1 MDFVSK
7 LKETLISVLPI
18 IAIVLILNFT
28 IAPLGTENLLRFL
41 LGGLLLIVGLS
52 LFLAGTEIGMVP
64 VGEKLGSV
72 LTQKRNIWFMILI
85 GFVIGFAVTLAE
97 PDVSV
102 LAGQVHD
109 LNPGISEGLL
119 IVMIALGVGL
129 FVVIGLLRTVLGL
142 KLRWVLIVFYGL
154 VFLLVAF
161 IGQSMASISFDASG
175 ATTGPLAVPFI
186 LAMGLGVSGSTK
198 DDQESSFGLTGV
210 ASIGPI
216 MAVAIMALTAV
227 SKSAGAVADG
237 QAEVVVETFGSV
249 MLSVL
254 GETAIGFAP
263 LLGIILILQFTLLRF
278 PKVKMK
284 NILFGIVYSFIGI
297 VLFLTGV
304 SYGFT
309 DVGMLLGKTLFH
321 NYSPVIVVLIALVF
335 GGIVVIAEPA
345 VWVLTAQIESVSAG
359 RIKRSLVMIF
369 LCIGVALAVALGI
382 LRILLNINFLWFV
395 YIGVGTALL
404 MTFITPGLF
413 TGIAF
418 DSGGVAS
425 GPMSTSFLL
434 AFALGVS
441 GTVDMGFGMVGLIAM
456 SPLLSL
462 QVLGIIFRLKERKGK
477 KEAADAVASE

>member
-1 MDFVSK
+1 
-7 LKETLISVLPI
+7 
-18 IAIVLILNFT
+18 
-28 IAPLGTENLLRFL
+28 
-41 LGGLLLIVGLS
+41 
-52 LFLAGTEIGMVP
+52 
-64 VGEKLGSV
+64 
-72 LTQKRNIWFMILI
+72 
-85 GFVIGFAVTLAE
+85 
-97 PDVSV
+97 
-102 LAGQVHD
+102 
-109 LNPGISEGLL
+109 
-119 IVMIALGVGL
+119 
-129 FVVIGLLRTVLGL
+129 VLGL

-237 QAEVVVETFGSV
+237 QAEAVVETFGSV

-382 LRILLNINFLWFV
+382 LRILLNIDFLWFV

>member
-1 MDFVSK
+1 MDFVAK
-7 LKETLISVLPI
+7 LKETLISVLPVM
-18 IAIVLILNFT
+18 AIVLILNFT
-28 IAPLGTENLLRFL
+28 IAPLGTDNLLRFL

-109 LNPGISEGLL
+109 LNPAIPEGLL

-129 FVVIGLLRTVLGL
+129 FVDMGLLRTVLGL
-142 KLRWVLIVFYGL
+142 KLKWVLIVFYGI
-154 VFLLVAF
+154 VFLLVGL

-186 LAMGLGVSGSTK
+186 LAMGLGVSGSTS

-216 MAVAIMALTAV
+216 LAVAIMALTSV
-227 SKSAGAVADG
+227 SKTSGNIAATEAVAE
-237 QAEVVVETFGSV
+237 AETFGAV
-249 MLSVL
+249 LLSVL

-263 LLGIILILQFTLLRF
+263 LLGIILILQFALLRF
-278 PKVKMK
+278 PKIKFK
-284 NILFGIVYSFIGI
+284 NIIFGIVYSFIGI

-309 DVGMLLGKTLFH
+309 DVGMLLGKTISQ
-321 NYSPVIVVLIALVF
+321 NYSPIVVVLIALLF

-345 VWVLTAQIESVSAG
+345 VWVLTEQIESVSAG

-369 LCIGVALAVALGI
+369 LCIGVAIAVGLGI
-382 LRILLNINFLWFV
+382 IRILLHINYLWFV
-395 YIGVGTALL
+395 FIGVGAALL
-404 MTFITPGLF
+404 MTFTTPGLF

-462 QVLGIIFRLKERKGK
+462 QVLGMIFRFKERKGR
-477 KEAADAVASE
+477 KEAADAAAS

>member
-18 IAIVLILNFT
+18 MAIVLILNFT

-119 IVMIALGVGL
+119 TVMIALGVGL

-237 QAEVVVETFGSV
+237 QAEAVVETFGSV

-321 NYSPVIVVLIALVF
+321 NYSPVVVVLIALVF

-382 LRILLNINFLWFV
+382 LRILLNIDFLWFV